1 MEDDIDVIFI
11 TCDGLSDANE
21 ALINSKIYK
30 TLEVVYISEIKNR
43 NLVKGESKRSQTVFV
58 DAEYHTKSS
67 HFGFAFT
74 TENIS
79 DLFNFT
85 VALLYGSG
93 NKITFPSNETKV
105 PRGGSSTAATSKM
118 ERFAIIVNGLKPLT
132 IITKHSILDVAA
144 VLDPPLVPAI
154 GFKIQIV
161 K

>member
-11 TCDGLSDANE
+11 TCDALSDAKG

-30 TLEVVYISEIKNR
+30 TLGVVYISEIKNR

-58 DAEYHTKSS
+58 DSQYHTKSS

-79 DLFNFT
+79 DLFNFI

-105 PRGGSSTAATSKM
+105 
-118 ERFAIIVNGLKPLT
+118 AIIC
-132 IITKHSILDVAA
+132 
-144 VLDPPLVPAI
+144 
-154 GFKIQIV
+154 FKIQIV